1 MHKGYVTELS
11 VLWNKD
17 KAGRALDDVSM
28 FDGPWYPKCYPSI
41 DIQEISQFQILIETK
56 YS

>member
-17 KAGRALDDVSM
+17 KAGRTLDDVSM